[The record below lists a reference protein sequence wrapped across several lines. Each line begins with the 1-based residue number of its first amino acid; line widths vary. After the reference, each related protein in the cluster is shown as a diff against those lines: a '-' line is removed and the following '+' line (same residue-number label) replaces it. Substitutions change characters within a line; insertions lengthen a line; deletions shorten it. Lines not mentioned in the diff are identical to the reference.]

1 MAKKLYVGNLPFSFS
16 PDQLRDLFAPFGRVL
31 SARIISDKFTGQ
43 SKGFGFVEMEND
55 EEALEARSKLNGS
68 SAGSRRI
75 VVDEARP
82 SERRGPGGA
91 AESA

>member
-1 MAKKLYVGNLPFSFS
+1 MAKKLYVGNLPFSFT
-16 PDQLRDLFAPFGRVL
+16 PDQLREMFEPFGKVL

-43 SKGFGFVEMEND
+43 SKGFGFVEMADD
-55 EEALEARSKLNGS
+55 EEAQAARQKLNGS

-91 AESA
+91 EGE

>member
-1 MAKKLYVGNLPFSFS
+1 MAKKLYVGNLPFSFT
-16 PDQLRDLFAPFGRVL
+16 PDQLREMFDPFGKVL

-43 SKGFGFVEMEND
+43 SKGFGFVEMSND
-55 EEALEARSKLNGS
+55 EEAQEARQKLNGT

-91 AESA
+91 EGE